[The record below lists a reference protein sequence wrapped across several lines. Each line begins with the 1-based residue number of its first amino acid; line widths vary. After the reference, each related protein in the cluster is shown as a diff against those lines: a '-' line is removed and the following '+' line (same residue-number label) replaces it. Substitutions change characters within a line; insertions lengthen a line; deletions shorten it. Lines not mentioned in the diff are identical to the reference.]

1 MSKPGASLLDDFDM
15 NRLIDLS
22 VCAKPYQYKTISK
35 TNNNS
40 KIINEEE
47 FGGSTS
53 EIVLNVHGPDQK
65 EDTTHQSIDCSG
77 RLSKLVREMDAKF
90 KSNEVPTNLS
100 IKSYKSEGLP
110 SEVISGTPSNI
121 NDLTL
126 DGSN

>member
-1 MSKPGASLLDDFDM
+1 M
-15 NRLIDLS
+15 N
-22 VCAKPYQYKTISK
+22 K

-40 KIINEEE
+40 KIINKED

-65 EDTTHQSIDCSG
+65 EATTNQSIDCSD

-90 KSNEVPTNLS
+90 KDEVPTNLS
-100 IKSYKSEGLP
+100 IKSYQSEGLQ